1 VPHAE
6 VVGLAPRWL
15 PRHPPLPP
23 VAVAGQGAAARALA
37 AAALPQ
43 AAALSLHLDP
53 QADLLVLHLLPGA
66 PAAALPWAD
75 GALFLGVDPAA
86 PAMLLRTAAM
96 GPAPG
101 CGAPESLAISA
112 CTLQTA
118 SGARANARVWLD
130 ACCTDSSWRTP
141 LDATRCASAASVTA

>member
-86 PAMLLRTAAM
+86 PALLLPTHRRPDLPLALLAAAIAGRAPAGGAPWALLPDRGLCLGLGALAPADPAALAARA
-96 GPAPG
+96 GPA
-101 CGAPESLAISA
+101 
-112 CTLQTA
+112 
-118 SGARANARVWLD
+118 
-130 ACCTDSSWRTP
+130 
-141 LDATRCASAASVTA
+141 